1 MNLIRLVVKKCQ
13 RIQTYDQLDGFVNAL
28 LELLCI
34 SAWTTLN
41 FWEMN
46 SGEMN
51 YCAHVSFGG
60 AVISIIFVA
69 TKVCSD
75 KHVLLRQNFCR
86 LSQQAFFCRDENVFV
101 ATKDVFCRDKSML
114 VATQLLCRQL
124 FYFNSIFCHGK
135 HTFVVAKDV
144 FCRNKS
150 MLVATKNLCRQSFCV
165 CVCVLQPNDARI

>member
-1 MNLIRLVVKKCQ
+1 
-13 RIQTYDQLDGFVNAL
+13 
-28 LELLCI
+28 
-34 SAWTTLN
+34 
-41 FWEMN
+41 
-46 SGEMN
+46 MN

-150 MLVATKNLCRQSFCV
+150 MLVATKILCRQSFCV
-165 CVCVLQPNDARI
+165 CVCSSPMMLGYRTITLPFSYISHKFTSTLGLQFSPRIVTCNQ